1 MFVSRGLRLV
11 MLIGLFSLW
20 SVPPALADDDGFEV
34 NVPAGF
40 SGPLLLKDGRLL
52 AVDRIGIS
60 GLIST
65 DGGRTWQKSG
75 RLADRDG
82 QPIGGK
88 KPQRSF
94 AVSLIRLASGGI
106 GAKFELPQEGFSR
119 QATKLDAYY
128 STSIDEAQTWS
139 KPVRITWPHSPTN
152 STWLIQTRGGR
163 FVLANE
169 YWYTQPGDRGL
180 GVCSAF
186 YSDDRGQTWRESG
199 ERLWVWEKGGV
210 SQGSAEVPCIV
221 EASDGR
227 LLMFMRTYY
236 QRIAQSES
244 HDGGKTW
251 SGVKLNNLASGNSEI
266 YLARIPPTDDLLC
279 IWNQASAEEI
289 KTGFY
294 RARLTAALSKDNGKS
309 WQNFR
314 TFAASPGQQK
324 VGRITP
330 TDPPGFLRTP
340 MAVPTKELMRAD
352 EFHMNRAP
360 RIAFVGDRTYVTYT
374 HRKYRYEGSKRKAIE
389 NSRKLRVLPTAWF
402 YGKEK

>member
-1 MFVSRGLRLV
+1 M
-11 MLIGLFSLW
+11 
-20 SVPPALADDDGFEV
+20 
-34 NVPAGF
+34 
-40 SGPLLLKDGRLL
+40 
-52 AVDRIGIS
+52 
-60 GLIST
+60 
-65 DGGRTWQKSG
+65 
-75 RLADRDG
+75 
-82 QPIGGK
+82 
-88 KPQRSF
+88 
-94 AVSLIRLASGGI
+94 
-106 GAKFELPQEGFSR
+106 
-119 QATKLDAYY
+119 
-128 STSIDEAQTWS
+128 
-139 KPVRITWPHSPTN
+139 
-152 STWLIQTRGGR
+152 
-163 FVLANE
+163 LANE

-402 YGKEK
+402 YGEEK